1 MLNSMGVPLPVNRQ
15 TFPSINITFIRDSF
29 AVGKNVPSRIY
40 LQLVD
45 GKCFAYYNW
54 PNDSAKTIYG
64 IVLIAILFFIPF
76 IILVF
81 CYGRILWMLTRRI
94 NTDMTDVEVEGTKG
108 KDNKAQLG
116 DANRDKFQVARR
128 NTIKTLLIVGCCFI
142 ICWTQNQVIY
152 FMFNIGYPVDWNS
165 AYFQF
170 TVLMVFLNATVN
182 PFVYLLNYKDY
193 QIALRQLLHCNYN
206 KRNGSNTLS
215 STTMSNSNQTITSS
229 T

>member
-1 MLNSMGVPLPVNRQ
+1 
-15 TFPSINITFIRDSF
+15 
-29 AVGKNVPSRIY
+29 
-40 LQLVD
+40 
-45 GKCFAYYNW
+45 
-54 PNDSAKTIYG
+54 
-64 IVLIAILFFIPF
+64 
-76 IILVF
+76 
-81 CYGRILWMLTRRI
+81 
-94 NTDMTDVEVEGTKG
+94 MTDVEVEGTKG

-116 DANRDKFQVARR
+116 DAHRDKFQVARR

-193 QIALRQLLHCNYN
+193 QIALRQLLHYN
-206 KRNGSNTLS
+206 SNNRNGSNTLS

>member
-1 MLNSMGVPLPVNRQ
+1 MHIAL
-15 TFPSINITFIRDSF
+15 I
-29 AVGKNVPSRIY
+29 KNVHLLSGIY

-45 GKCFAYYNW
+45 GKCLAYYNW
-54 PNDSAKTIYG
+54 PNDSVRISYA

-94 NTDMTDVEVEGTKG
+94 NTDITDVKAHGIEDKG

-116 DANRDKFQVARR
+116 DAHKDKFQVARR
-128 NTIKTLLIVGCCFI
+128 NTIKTFVIVGCCFV

-152 FMFNIGYPVDWNS
+152 FMFNVGYPVDWNS

-193 QIALRQLLHCNYN
+193 QIALREFLHCKYN
-206 KRNGSNTLS
+206 NRNRTNTLS